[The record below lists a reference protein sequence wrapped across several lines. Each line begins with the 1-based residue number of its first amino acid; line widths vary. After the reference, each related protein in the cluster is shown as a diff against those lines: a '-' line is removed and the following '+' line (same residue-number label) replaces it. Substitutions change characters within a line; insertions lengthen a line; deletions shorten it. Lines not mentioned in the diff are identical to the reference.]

1 MKRGNHPLDDLAGRG
16 GCDVYADT
24 DTHTGIWWGF
34 ICLED
39 CVIAELIEDTTT
51 RTDFSGVTVNSGITV
66 PAGKYGNF
74 TSIDLTS
81 GTVMM
86 LRI

>member
-1 MKRGNHPLDDLAGRG
+1 MHDMAGQG
-16 GCDVYADT
+16 GCDVFSDT
-24 DTHTGIWWGF
+24 DVHVGEWWGF
-34 ICLED
+34 VPLKDI
-39 CVIAELIEDTTT
+39 VINELIEDETE
-51 RTDFSGVTVNSGITV
+51 RTDLQGITINSGITI
-66 PAGKYGNF
+66 PGGKHGNF